1 MAKNRHLKS
10 STPRKD
16 QMDAYVN
23 RVANEEYKAIV
34 KKGKGLKRPYQIIFN
49 FKFQFFLYFSWQY
62 VQNVKNEIVVVNTKP
77 MSQIQKK
84 KLSQRN
90 FGVRIEF

>member
-34 KKGKGLKRPYQIIFN
+34 KKWRE
-49 FKFQFFLYFSWQY
+49 
-62 VQNVKNEIVVVNTKP
+62 KNPKADTKE
-77 MSQIQKK
+77 M
-84 KLSQRN
+84 
-90 FGVRIEF
+90 